1 MTPGPS
7 AAPRAPDYL
16 AFGRYLEHHRELKG
30 LSVEAIARQ
39 TKIPPTLVAALES
52 GQAERFPERVF
63 LLNYIRSYAT
73 AVGLAPDEALGRFQ
87 EIPEA
92 PRAETFDPAALETDR
107 LARASAAMWSTIAAV
122 LLVGLLLALNG
133 MYELAVRYSHR

>member
-1 MTPGPS
+1 MTV
-7 AAPRAPDYL
+7 DYL
-16 AFGRYLEHHRELKG
+16 AFGRWLTQQRELRG
-30 LSVEAIARQ
+30 LSVEAIAKA

-73 AVGLAPDEALGRFQ
+73 AVGLSPDDAVNRFH

-92 PRAETFDPAALETDR
+92 PRPEAFDPAALESDR
-107 LARASAAMWSTIAAV
+107 RARASSAMWSTIAAV
-122 LLVGLLLALNG
+122 LGVGLLLALNG
-133 MYELAVRYSHR
+133 LYELTIRYTHR